1 MWNWRGLS
9 PSERIPVQLFN
20 IRLSLVENC
29 LSCIVNNIRRQ
40 GGKCPVKN
48 VDHHVVNVMIFICV
62 ELVRNNENVKPFFDE
77 PFERMEITMEVV
89 QHEFFQFIWIR
100 KK

>member
-1 MWNWRGLS
+1 
-9 PSERIPVQLFN
+9 
-20 IRLSLVENC
+20 
-29 LSCIVNNIRRQ
+29 
-40 GGKCPVKN
+40 
-48 VDHHVVNVMIFICV
+48 MIFICV